1 MTPELTIGLFTLGG
15 ALVGVF
21 GTVIVSHIRREK
33 LQITA
38 YISELSPVLLVESDI
53 SRVISIT
60 YDGKTVNSI
69 YEQKIAIINTGNK
82 SIPVGNMIIS
92 FPGSKELL
100 KSIFPQDMSVEN
112 FKLDYVENSPEARL
126 SGDYLNS
133 REKLELRFLISGEPE
148 TCDIKYREKDIKFIV
163 RDRTIEKQDYE
174 YLIDNLSSSTLM
186 RIILKSILRAILS
199 IK

>member
-100 KSIFPQDMSVEN
+100 KSIF
-112 FKLDYVENSPEARL
+112 L
-126 SGDYLNS
+126 SYCS
-133 REKLELRFLISGEPE
+133 MY
-148 TCDIKYREKDIKFIV
+148 CWC
-163 RDRTIEKQDYE
+163 
-174 YLIDNLSSSTLM
+174 
-186 RIILKSILRAILS
+186 
-199 IK
+199 